1 MESRIRGDLYVRFG
15 GEHLETCYSNVKR
28 RWVLSLS
35 FKGKF
40 IYYGIGSLGA
50 SLVLGGLSGAIFG
63 MYAGGFV
70 SVLGVVGGLFYT
82 FQKQKNGLHNKTRN
96 QGIYIHPVR
105 LKISIFHAKTKENSI

>member
-1 MESRIRGDLYVRFG
+1 MLSFSIYKGLDMPLVYRG
-15 GEHLETCYSNVKR
+15 
-28 RWVLSLS
+28 

-50 SLVLGGLSGAIFG
+50 SLVFGGLSGAIFG